1 MHQQNTTADVEPM
14 YPDRHSTSA
23 QPTNTERSCLAGL
36 PRRVAS
42 SVLTATGHAPAAHW
56 RRTTASLIGVLSV
69 TLATWA
75 WPTAAAAQ
83 TGGATEPG
91 YAAELRTR
99 LEATM
104 QQNDIPGALIG
115 VWSPSAGDWEAA
127 LGTADLDSGAPMRL
141 DDHMRVGSVAKTMT
155 ATIVLQLV
163 DEGKLG
169 LDQPLSDFRPD
180 VPGAEAITIRQ
191 MLNMTSGLFDY
202 GDDPALH
209 RALDEHPEQV
219 WTAEQL
225 VEIGLQH
232 PPYFAPGQG
241 WHYSN
246 TNYALLGLIA
256 EQLTNEPLGQLFQEH
271 LFGPLGMS
279 ESVYPDFGSS
289 TLPAPSARGYLYGTL
304 ADVEA
309 GRRAPGLRDVTD
321 YNPSFGGAAGAVI
334 STLDDLHRW
343 APALGNGTLLEP
355 ATQAERLSWVDLAP
369 GLQYGLGIQNEHGLL
384 GHNGAIPGFQSY
396 LGYDPVHHLTIVVL
410 TNLYLTAD
418 GKEPAEALAHVVA
431 TYLRDMVLPGA

>member
-1 MHQQNTTADVEPM
+1 MTRWSRLA
-14 YPDRHSTSA
+14 A
-23 QPTNTERSCLAGL
+23 LRSVM
-36 PRRVAS
+36 VAS
-42 SVLTATGHAPAAHW
+42 WARGARW
-56 RRTTASLIGVLSV
+56 RRAGTCLMGVLAFS
-69 TLATWA
+69 LGAWA
-75 WPTAAAAQ
+75 RPPVAAAQ
-83 TGGATEPG
+83 VAGAAEPA
-91 YAAELRTR
+91 YAAELRAR

-104 QQNDIPGALIG
+104 QQDGIPGALVG

-127 LGTADLDSGAPMRL
+127 LGTADVASGTPMRL
-141 DDHMRVGSVAKTMT
+141 DDHMRVGSIAKTMT

-169 LDQPLSDFRPD
+169 LDQQLSDFRPD
-180 VPGAEAITIRQ
+180 VPGAEAMTIRQ
-191 MLNMTSGLFDY
+191 LLNMTSGLFDY

-209 RALDEHPEQV
+209 RALDDHPRQP

-256 EQLTNEPLGQLFQEH
+256 EQLTNRPLGQLFHER
-271 LFGPLGMS
+271 LFAPLGMS
-279 ESVYPDFGSS
+279 ESLYPDLASS
-289 TLPAPSARGYLYGTL
+289 ALPAPSARGYLYGTL

-309 GRRAPGLRDVTD
+309 GMPAQARPLRDVTD
-321 YNPSFGGAAGAVI
+321 YSPSFGGAAGAVI

-343 APALGNGTLLEP
+343 APALANGTLLEP
-355 ATQAERLSWVDLAP
+355 ATQEERLTWVDLAP
-369 GLQYGLGIQNEHGLL
+369 GLQYGLGIQNANGML

-396 LGYDPVHHLTIVVL
+396 LGYDPDHRLTVVVL

-418 GKEPAEALAHVVA
+418 GTSPADALARVA
-431 TYLRDMVLPGA
+431 TGYLRDTVPAGE